1 MKDDNI
7 KRFFD
12 DHKQAVE
19 DGGFSERIFATL
31 DCLPEPKPKR
41 DRAKLTMLIFTIAG
55 ILLFVI
61 AGGYTEILKA
71 LATFGNLFTDVNMIT
86 PEIVV
91 ALVFTAC
98 SIFAVGRFAVKEL

>member
-31 DCLPEPKPKR
+31 DCLPEPQPKR
-41 DRAKLTMLIFTIAG
+41 DRAKMTTLLISIAG
-55 ILLFVI
+55 VLLFVI
-61 AGGYTEILKA
+61 AGGYSEIIKA
-71 LATFGNLFTDVNMIT
+71 LATFGEIFTDINKLT
-86 PEIVV
+86 PEIAI
-91 ALVFTAC
+91 ALIFTAC
-98 SIFAVGRFAVKEL
+98 SIFAVGRFAAKEL

>member
-1 MKDDNI
+1 MKDDKI

-41 DRAKLTMLIFTIAG
+41 DRAKLTTLIFTIVG

-71 LATFGNLFTDVNMIT
+71 LATFGNLFTDVNKIT